1 VDLALNFRTT
11 EDFPPFPERIEN
23 LMEMDA
29 TFLLGLLSKVS
40 FLIPQNH
47 SNPALNG
54 MLLEFN
60 NNILSMV
67 VTDGHCLAKVETDRY
82 PLEENKKWLLPK
94 RAIVELKKILENT
107 QTKNLFLGTCGS
119 QLVFSGPN
127 FNFFSKLLS
136 DTFPQYKPILN
147 KEGFK
152 PASILKDEM
161 LKSLKRSNCLLAGNF
176 LATQFRF
183 QPGKLD
189 VSLQNKEVGML
200 EESVDLGVFDG
211 EIIESR
217 FYSPY
222 MLNGLSVY
230 PEKSV
235 NFFVKNST
243 KPIIFE
249 TKQEDYQFTY
259 LVMPV
264 SSTSTQQ

>member
-1 VDLALNFRTT
+1 
-11 EDFPPFPERIEN
+11 
-23 LMEMDA
+23 
-29 TFLLGLLSKVS
+29 
-40 FLIPQNH
+40 
-47 SNPALNG
+47 
-54 MLLEFN
+54 
-60 NNILSMV
+60 
-67 VTDGHCLAKVETDRY
+67 
-82 PLEENKKWLLPK
+82 
-94 RAIVELKKILENT
+94 
-107 QTKNLFLGTCGS
+107 
-119 QLVFSGPN
+119 
-127 FNFFSKLLS
+127 
-136 DTFPQYKPILN
+136 
-147 KEGFK
+147 
-152 PASILKDEM
+152 M